1 MAKTKEQKKK
11 NFEELKENIKK
22 EKIVIFVDFTGLK
35 VTDMFELR
43 KKLKKIDGQ
52 LKVAK
57 KTLIQLAF
65 EESGLK
71 ADIKKISGEIAVV
84 FGYKDEMAPTKLV
97 YEFSKTNPNL
107 KILGGF
113 FENKYKEAEDFIALA
128 QIPSKEILLSRLV
141 GSMSS
146 PATNFVRALQYNI
159 KGLVFALKAIKESK

>member
-22 EKIVIFVDFTGLK
+22 EKIVIFVDFTELK

-52 LKVAK
+52 FKVAK

-71 ADIKKISGEIAVV
+71 VDIKKISGEIAVV
-84 FGYKDEMAPTKLV
+84 FGYKDEIAPTKLV

-146 PATNFVRALQYNI
+146 PVTNFVRALQYNI
-159 KGLVFALKAIKESK
+159 KGLVFALKAIKELK

>member
-65 EESGLK
+65 EECGLK
-71 ADIKKISGEIAVV
+71 TDIKKIQGEIAVV
-84 FGYKDEMAPTKLV
+84 FGYKDEIAPTKLV
-97 YEFSKTNPNL
+97 YEVSKTNPNL

-113 FENKYKEAEDFIALA
+113 FENEYKEAEDFIALA

-146 PATNFVRALQYNI
+146 PITSFVRALQYNI